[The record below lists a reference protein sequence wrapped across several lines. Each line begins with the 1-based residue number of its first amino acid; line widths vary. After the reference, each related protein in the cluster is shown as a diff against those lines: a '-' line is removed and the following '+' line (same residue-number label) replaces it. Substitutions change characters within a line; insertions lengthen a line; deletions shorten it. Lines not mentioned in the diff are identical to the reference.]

1 MLQASGFDRFGRIT
15 YVCNPDEEIGS
26 PFSGPVIRELAPQ
39 HDAAFV
45 LEAARANG
53 DIVSARNGI
62 TDYAVDDQ
70 GARRA
75 RGRGTGEGAQAR
87 WSRPPTRSSRC
98 RRSTAGGP
106 ASP

>member
-1 MLQASGFDRFGRIT
+1 MLLASGFDGFGRIT

-45 LEAARANG
+45 FEAARANG

-62 TDYAVDDQ
+62 TDYAITIT

-75 RGRGTGEGAQAR
+75 RGRRTGEGAQLR
-87 WSRPPTRSSRC
+87 CSRPPTRSSRC
-98 RRSTAGGP
+98 RR
-106 ASP
+106 